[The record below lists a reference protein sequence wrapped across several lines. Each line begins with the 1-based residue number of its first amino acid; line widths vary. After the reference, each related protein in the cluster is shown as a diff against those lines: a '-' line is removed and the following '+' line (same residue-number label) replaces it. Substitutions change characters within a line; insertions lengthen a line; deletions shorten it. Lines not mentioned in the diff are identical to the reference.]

1 MSRDVA
7 IQPAPIARPAR
18 RLNQAD
24 PKLALILAAE
34 TVFAQQGIERASLRE
49 VAASAGQRNHHAVQY
64 HFGSR
69 QALVQ
74 AVFDHRMIQME
85 AARGLMLAAAEHDGA
100 LNDTRSLVE
109 AIFRPQIDL
118 IDAQGD
124 HSYAAFLSEYLMLY
138 PGSGFG
144 EFGAH
149 PPPQLSRC
157 LALLRQK
164 MAGLSDA
171 AAQRRLI
178 GACFLFLN
186 ILITHTRGN
195 DSGAESFTETL
206 DDTIDQIVAALVV
219 PQREQLMAQPKKI
232 SLA

>member
-1 MSRDVA
+1 MSRITA
-7 IQPAPIARPAR
+7 ISTAPLARPSSR
-18 RLNQAD
+18 PHQVD

-49 VAASAGQRNHHAVQY
+49 IAANAGQRNHHAVQY

-69 QALVQ
+69 PALVQ
-74 AVFDHRMIQME
+74 AVFDHRMAQME
-85 AARGLMLAAAEHDGA
+85 PMREALLNAAGGNGNLS
-100 LNDTRSLVE
+100 DTRSLVE
-109 AIFRPQIDL
+109 MIFLPQIDL

-144 EFGAH
+144 EFGAN
-149 PPPQLSRC
+149 PPPQLARC
-157 LALLRQK
+157 LTLLRLK
-164 MAGLSDA
+164 MNELSEA

-195 DSGAESFTETL
+195 DSTVESFTDTL
-206 DDTIDQIVAALVV
+206 EDTIDQIVAALTVA
-219 PQREQLMAQPKKI
+219 PRKG
-232 SLA
+232 

>member
-1 MSRDVA
+1 MSRIAAVQTA
-7 IQPAPIARPAR
+7 KPARPASR
-18 RLNQAD
+18 PAQAD

-34 TVFAQQGIERASLRE
+34 TMFARQGIERASLRE
-49 VAASAGQRNHHAVQY
+49 IAASAGQRNHHAVQY

-69 QALVQ
+69 AALVQ

-85 AARGLMLAAAEHDGA
+85 RTREGL
-100 LNDTRSLVE
+100 LNTATAPIDTRTLVE
-109 AIFRPQIDL
+109 AIFLPQIDL

-138 PGSGFG
+138 PGRSFG

-149 PPPQLSRC
+149 QPPQLARC
-157 LALLRQK
+157 LTLLRAQ
-164 MAGLSDA
+164 MAGLSDV

-186 ILITHTRGN
+186 ILITHTRG
-195 DSGAESFTETL
+195 DEQAESFAEAL
-206 DDTIDQIVAALVV
+206 DDTIAQIVAALTV
-219 PQREQLMAQPKKI
+219 PQGGSA
-232 SLA
+232 